1 MVVLVG
7 EVYYYKRK
15 SRRENEQKQLSV
27 FTTTRIQPLDNFDY
41 GDKIIKGSGVLLGSG
56 NFIPVNKKPRLSFV
70 SVQPRD

>member
-15 SRRENEQKQLSV
+15 SKKENERKQLAV
-27 FTTTRIQPLDNFDY
+27 FTTTRIQPLDKFDY
-41 GDKIIKGSGVLLGSG
+41 ADKVIKGGLLLGSG
-56 NFIPVNKKPRLSFV
+56 NFVPVNKKPRLSFV